1 MNGRQ
6 RDRRY
11 IVIFT
16 LKKGSN
22 VMNMTLVPEEY
33 IYKSLSSI
41 MKATPFIISWQKKV
55 YFAAKNEAT
64 KDLEWDPLKGY

>member
-1 MNGRQ
+1 
-6 RDRRY
+6 
-11 IVIFT
+11 
-16 LKKGSN
+16 
-22 VMNMTLVPEEY
+22 MNMTLVPEEY

-41 MKATPFIISWQKKV
+41 MKETSFIISWQKKG